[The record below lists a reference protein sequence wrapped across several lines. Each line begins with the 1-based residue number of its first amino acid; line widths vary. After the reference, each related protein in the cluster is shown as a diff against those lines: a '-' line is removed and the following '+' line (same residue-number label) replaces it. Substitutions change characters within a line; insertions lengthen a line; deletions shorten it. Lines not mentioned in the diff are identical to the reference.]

1 MPILKA
7 FPAFADRFFGIS
19 AHKTTFQTE
28 IRAGFT
34 TFLTMA
40 YIIFVNPAILGNVVS
55 LPGVDLRPELLTTT
69 ALATALATTLVAL
82 IAKYPLAIAP
92 GMGLNAYFAFTV
104 VSAQGVPWQTA
115 LGGVFI
121 SGVVFLGISVARIR
135 ELIFTAIPMELKLA
149 TAGGIGMFLAMIG
162 FTNSGIVA
170 DHPATLVTL
179 GNLASKPVIVSLT
192 GLIVTAALMARKVK
206 GAILIGLATGTA
218 VAIASGAPVFN
229 GDTFKG
235 LQNGIVAAPVWPQH
249 LFMAMDLKGA
259 MAMGLI
265 HIIFTFTMIELFD
278 TAGTLV
284 GISQKA
290 GLMDQ
295 EGRLPGASKIFAAD
309 ATANMA
315 GAMLGTSPMTTYI
328 ESAAGIEEGG
338 KTGLTAL
345 TVAALF
351 TASIVFWPMASVIPA
366 HATAP
371 AMIVVG
377 CMMMGSIAK
386 ITWSQLLTALPA
398 FLTMVLMPLTYSIS
412 NGIAG
417 GILCWCAVHVL
428 TGRWREVHWILYLLA
443 LLLTLKNWPH

>member
-7 FPAFADRFFGIS
+7 FSGFADRFFGL
-19 AHKTTFQTE
+19 ATHKTTFQTE
-28 IRAGFT
+28 IRAGIT

-55 LPGVDLRPELLTTT
+55 IPGLDLRPELLTTT
-69 ALATALATTLVAL
+69 AIATALATTLVAL
-82 IAKYPLAIAP
+82 VAKYPFAIAP
-92 GMGLNAYFAFTV
+92 GMGLNAYFAFSV

-121 SGVVFLGISVARIR
+121 SGVVFLFISVARIR

-170 DHPATLVTL
+170 GHPATLVTL
-179 GNLASKPVIVSLT
+179 GNLAAKPALVSLA
-192 GLIVTAALMARKVK
+192 GLIITAALMAKRVK
-206 GAILIGLATGTA
+206 GAILIG
-218 VAIASGAPVFN
+218 IASATVLAITTGAPVFDGKTFQGFPN
-229 GDTFKG
+229 G
-235 LQNGIVAAPVWPQH
+235 LVAAPVWPTH
-249 LFMAMDLKGA
+249 LFLAMDLKGA
-259 MAMGLI
+259 MGMGLI

-290 GLMDQ
+290 GLMDK
-295 EGRLPGASKIFAAD
+295 EGRLPRASRIFAAD

-351 TASIVFWPMASVIPA
+351 AASIVFWPLASVIPA

-377 CMMMGSIAK
+377 CMMMGSLVK
-386 ITWSQLLTALPA
+386 VSWGNLTTALPA
-398 FLTMVLMPLTYSIS
+398 FLTMMLMPLTYSIS

-417 GILCWCAVHVL
+417 GILCWCAVHLL
-428 TGRWREVHWILYLLA
+428 TGKWREVHWIMYVLAVLLM
-443 LLLTLKNWPH
+443 LKVIL

>member
-1 MPILKA
+1 MSMKSLSQ
-7 FPAFADRFFGIS
+7 FADRFF
-19 AHKTTFQTE
+19 ALRANQTTIQTE
-28 IRAGFT
+28 VRAGLT

-40 YIIFVNPAILGNVVS
+40 YIIFVNPSILGNVIKI
-55 LPGVDLRPELLTTT
+55 PGVDLRPELLTTT
-69 ALATALATTLVAL
+69 AIATALATTLVAL
-82 IAKYPLAIAP
+82 IGKYPFAIAP
-92 GMGLNAYFAFTV
+92 GMGLNAYFAFSV
-104 VSAQGVPWQTA
+104 VAGQGVPWQTA

-121 SGVVFLGISVARIR
+121 SGVVFLVISVARIR

-179 GNLASKPVIVSLT
+179 GNLASKPVVVSLV
-192 GLIVTAALMARKVK
+192 GIIVTTALMARRVK
-206 GAILIGLATGTA
+206 GSILIGIATATIL
-218 VAIASGAPVFN
+218 AIATGAPVFE
-229 GDTFKG
+229 GKPFQGFPD
-235 LQNGIVAAPVWPQH
+235 GIIAAPVWPKH
-249 LFMAMDLKGA
+249 LFLAMDLKGA
-259 MAMGLI
+259 MALGLV
-265 HIIFTFTMIELFD
+265 HIVFTFTMIELFD

-290 GLMDQ
+290 GLMDSK
-295 EGRLPGASKIFAAD
+295 GNLPRASRVFAAD

-315 GAMLGTSPMTTYI
+315 GAVLGTSPMTTYI

-345 TVAALF
+345 TVALLF
-351 TASIVFWPMASVIPA
+351 AASIIFWPLASVIPA

-377 CMMMGSIAK
+377 CMMMGSLAK
-386 ITWSQLLTALPA
+386 VSWGNLLTALPA

-417 GILCWCAVHVL
+417 GILSWCALHLL
-428 TGRWREVHWILYLLA
+428 TGQARKVHWIMYLLA
-443 LLLTLKNWPH
+443 GMLLLKVLV